1 MTNNL
6 INIILAT
13 CLLFSSL
20 NLAAEQIS
28 PSSSRGETQFLAGEA
43 CLKQANT
50 ACAMAALAKI
60 PSSSPYA
67 KLLQGE
73 IAYTNQ
79 ALDQAL
85 QLLLPLQAETQ
96 FTTAAKI
103 SLHQYLAKAFT
114 KLQDAEQ
121 TLVHLLQVDLTL
133 SATANNSQKDAI
145 SANQTQIWDLL
156 SKLDQTEL
164 LAMRGNNSDD
174 NFQGWVDLA
183 LAAKNQD
190 LSNSLKSWQINY
202 PDHAATA
209 LANNLQQS
217 SANQN
222 APQALKLPSAEA
234 IAISYV
240 PTSDA
245 DNPKAEAFKA
255 GLTTALALHGLNNAI
270 QIYTIDNGANNDQD
284 KDNHVTDNQGQ
295 SLPDDNTKIPEA
307 DTPYAISL
315 DFTNGTANAATSQT
329 NNHQTLTLGLHLEE
343 EAEQIVKFAVKNAIS
358 HVAILTTESFTSAQ
372 MLKCFSTAWQKAF
385 NLSAEHNN
393 FNIITLP
400 QNIAA
405 NDPGLLDIQTKINA
419 KAHDMVILALPA
431 ADARIIKPYLNAGT
445 PTLAFSNI
453 HETATD
459 PALNT
464 VRFVEIPFLLPSNTQ
479 FTAYQSGAAS
489 LPTND
494 LLRWYALGADALP
507 ILIAT
512 QQASE
517 KEVLLNG
524 LSGKFSIKRN
534 SITRQLSM
542 ARFSYEGINQEQ

>member
-28 PSSSRGETQFLAGEA
+28 PFSSKAEAQFLAGEA
-43 CLKQANT
+43 CLKQPNT

-60 PSSSPYA
+60 PSGSPYA

-96 FTTAAKI
+96 FSAAAKI
-103 SLHQYLAKAFT
+103 SLHQYLAKAFA

-121 TLVHLLQVDLTL
+121 TLVHLLQVDLAL
-133 SATANNSQKDAI
+133 QATADNNQKDAI
-145 SANQTQIWDLL
+145 SANQAQIWDLL
-156 SKLDQTEL
+156 SKLDQNEL
-164 LAMRGNNSDD
+164 LAMRGNNTDD

-190 LSNSLKSWQINY
+190 LSSNLKSWQINY

-209 LANNLQQS
+209 LASNLQS
-217 SANQN
+217 PSANQS
-222 APQALKLPSAEA
+222 ATPALKLPSADA
-234 IAISYV
+234 IAISYL

-245 DNPKAEAFKA
+245 DNARAEAFKA
-255 GLTTALALHGLNNAI
+255 GLSAALAVHGLNNAI
-270 QIYTIDNGANNDQD
+270 QIYTPDNQAGNNQGT
-284 KDNHVTDNQGQ
+284 DNHGTENQQ
-295 SLPDDNTKIPEA
+295 PSVPDGNTAAPQT
-307 DTPYAISL
+307 DTPYTITL
-315 DFTNGTANAATSQT
+315 DFANDASNTATPKKTNG
-329 NNHQTLTLGLHLEE
+329 QTLTLGLHLNE
-343 EAEQIVKFAVKNAIS
+343 EAEQIVKFAVKNAITR
-358 HVAILTTESFTSAQ
+358 VAILTSESFTATE
-372 MLKCFSTAWQKAF
+372 MLKSFSTAWQQAF
-385 NLSAEHNN
+385 NLSAEHSSI
-393 FNIITLP
+393 NIITLP

-405 NDPGLLDIQTKINA
+405 NDPSLLDIQTKINA

-431 ADARIIKPYLNAGT
+431 TDARIIKPYLSVGT

-453 HETATD
+453 HETTPD
-459 PALNT
+459 PTLNT
-464 VRFVEIPFLLPSNTQ
+464 VRFVEIPFLLPASTQ
-479 FTAYQSGAAS
+479 FSAYQSAAAA
-489 LPTND
+489 LPSND

-507 ILIAT
+507 ILVAT
-512 QQASE
+512 QQTSE

-524 LSGKFSIKRN
+524 LSGKFSIKHG
-534 SITRQLSM
+534 SITRQPSM
-542 ARFSYEGINQEQ
+542 ARFSYEGISQEQ